1 MDEMLTIHLVP
12 VGATDFSPNGE
23 LLGINN
29 PPLNSGGVLHA
40 DTVAVL
46 IKDIVLEAV
55 FSGPLKRQLVT
66 ARRIAMPHSLPV
78 RTEKNLIDVN
88 YGSWSGRTWGEIR
101 AKETNL
107 VLKLG
112 KSPHRFRFP
121 SGEKTK
127 KSWKRL
133 QNFAQYLLGNFG
145 VGHVVVVAD
154 DFVIMM
160 TVSLI
165 AGVDF
170 IGLEPWKPSNGGVT
184 VIDCD
189 QGECQLR
196 VLRGTKMS
204 KSSPTQ

>member
-1 MDEMLTIHLVP
+1 MVGMLTIHLVP
-12 VGATDFSPNGE
+12 VGATDLSQNGE

-29 PPLNSGGVLHA
+29 PALNSMGLMHA
-40 DTVAVL
+40 DTVAGLV
-46 IKDIVLEAV
+46 KDIVLEAV

-78 RTEKNLIDVN
+78 RTEKNLMDVN
-88 YGSWSGRTWGEIR
+88 YGGWSGRTWVEIR

-107 VLKLG
+107 TLKLE

-160 TVSLI
+160 MVSLI
-165 AGVDF
+165 AGADF

-189 QGECQLR
+189 QGKYQIR
-196 VLRGTKMS
+196 VLRGMRLS
-204 KSSPTQ
+204 KSPPTQ